1 MTKRKILTSV
11 LTCLTLLLAFFAW
24 FSLWR
29 AVTITEASTWALP
42 ITFFSAYVIFIC
54 LDIVFLKEALLVE
67 LVLGTSLLISMFF
80 AFDVYQL
87 AAVVL
92 GIYLLHAASR
102 RIRRDMD
109 LNMEISIWKSLQT
122 GRSYLLMSLAL
133 VVSMQYFVTISKFDG
148 QKNIPNFDMTSIS
161 KGVVMPIL
169 ASINPQ
175 FKSLK
180 DESLTVDQFILQNQ
194 SQFADGEQMDEQ
206 FFESQLPQNLTP
218 AQKEELKRQAQRNF
232 SDAKNNVSKKNQEL
246 ILTVGRKQLS
256 DMIGQSVNGDEKIS
270 DIFAGLIN
278 KKLND
283 YFRSPIGE
291 NGKTSVFPLILAIV
305 LFLTIY
311 PIGSMLSIVWF
322 LIVKLVFNILLKTR
336 VIGIKRIPVEKEVME

>member
-1 MTKRKILTSV
+1 M
-11 LTCLTLLLAFFAW
+11 
-24 FSLWR
+24 
-29 AVTITEASTWALP
+29 ITEASTWALP
-42 ITFFSAYVIFIC
+42 MILFSAYAILIC
-54 LDIVFLKEALLVE
+54 LDIVFFKESVLLE
-67 LVLGTSLLISMFF
+67 LVLGSSLLLSIVF

-87 AAVVL
+87 VFLAL

-133 VVSMQYFVTISKFDG
+133 VISMQYFVTISKFDG
-148 QKNIPNFDMTSIS
+148 QKNIPNFDVTSIS
-161 KGVVMPIL
+161 KSVVMPIL
-169 ASINPQ
+169 AGFSPQ
-175 FKSLK
+175 FKSLS

-194 SQFADGEQMDEQ
+194 SQFSDEQQMDEQ
-206 FFESQLPQNLTP
+206 FFDSQLPQNLTP

-232 SDAKNNVSKKNQEL
+232 SDAKDSMSKKNQEL
-246 ILTVGRKQLS
+246 ILSVGRKQLS
-256 DMIGQSVNGDEKIS
+256 DMIGQPVNGSEKIS

-291 NGKTSVFPLILAIV
+291 NGKTSAFPLILAVI

-311 PIGSMLSIVWF
+311 PIGGVLSIGWF
-322 LIVKLVFNILLKTR
+322 LVVKLIFKVLLKFN
-336 VIGIKRIPVEKEVME
+336 VVNIKRIPVEKEIME

>member
-1 MTKRKILTSV
+1 MTKRKILTSI
-11 LTCLTLLLAFFAW
+11 LTVITLLVAFFAW

-29 AVTITEASTWALP
+29 AVTVTEASTWALP
-42 ITFFSAYVIFIC
+42 MSLFSTYAIFIC
-54 LDIVFLKEALLVE
+54 LDIVFFKESVLLE
-67 LVLGTSLLISMFF
+67 LVLGSSLLISIAF
-80 AFDVYQL
+80 AFDVYQIV
-87 AAVVL
+87 AVAL

-133 VVSMQYFVTISKFDG
+133 VISMQYFVTISKFDG
-148 QKNIPNFDMTSIS
+148 QKSVPNFDMTSFS

-169 ASINPQ
+169 ANISPQ
-175 FKSLK
+175 FKSLN

-194 SQFADGEQMDEQ
+194 AQFSDEQQIDEQ
-206 FFESQLPQNLTP
+206 FLESQLPQNLTP

-232 SDAKNNVSKKNQEL
+232 SDAKDSMSKKNQEL
-246 ILTVGRKQLS
+246 ILSVGRKQLS
-256 DMIGQSVNGDEKIS
+256 DMIGQPVNGNEKIS
-270 DIFAGLIN
+270 DIFAGLVN

-283 YFRSPIGE
+283 YFRSPINGE
-291 NGKTSVFPLILAIV
+291 GKTSAFPLILAVI

-311 PIGSMLSIVWF
+311 PIGGVLSMAWF
-322 LIVKLVFNILLKTR
+322 LIVKLIFKVLVKLS
-336 VIGIKRIPVEKEVME
+336 VINIKRIPVEKEIME